1 MANVADDD
9 GIEIVEE
16 TAEERAAREEAARLA
31 EPVRLR
37 CVNEIGEEVNF
48 KVKPNTKVGKIM
60 KAYCLRFGVQ
70 LNEIRF
76 LFDGNRL
83 NGQQTVAKAGLVDE
97 DTIDVYAEQRGGG
110 PAGDVH
116 SWWW

>member
-1 MANVADDD
+1 MESAAEDDE
-9 GIEIVEE
+9 IEIVEE
-16 TAEERAAREEAARLA
+16 TAEERAAREQAARLA
-31 EPVRLR
+31 APVRLR

-48 KVKPNTKVGKIM
+48 KVKPNTKVVKIT
-60 KAYCLRFGVQ
+60 KAYCQRLGVQ

-83 NGQQTVAKAGLVDE
+83 NGHQTVAQAGLVDE

-110 PAGDVH
+110 
-116 SWWW
+116 